1 MEASE
6 AAPRQGGWVRLYQ
19 APYRAAKRD
28 KHPANVSMIGAL
40 RDSVAREDAGRKR
53 FTIAVGLVAICEDV
67 CAFNLTAHARN
78 LMMTKGE
85 SEGMLLQTSQGQSGS
100 AHVVVLG
107 NEKGGSGKSTTALHI
122 AVALLKAGQRVA
134 TIDLDCRQQ
143 SFTRYINNRRA
154 WANRTGLDLEIPV
167 HRCIKLGQT
176 MQIAENEMTEFE
188 QFEESVRA
196 VEHSFDFIVIDTPG
210 SDSYLMRLAHSMAD
224 TLVTPINDSFL
235 DFDVLGTVDPETY
248 SVTGESHYA
257 EMVRDTRRKRRQID
271 GASTDWIVVR
281 NRLSMLGSRNKQLV
295 ADGLN
300 ELSLRLGFRS
310 VDGFA
315 ERVVYRE
322 FFPRGLTALDDLDE
336 ATLGTRPNL
345 GHVTAREE
353 VTSLLRQLK
362 LPLDERGRRRAA
374 NRAEWFSQVDKPLEL
389 HDIIGA

>member
-1 MEASE
+1 M
-6 AAPRQGGWVRLYQ
+6 
-19 APYRAAKRD
+19 
-28 KHPANVSMIGAL
+28 M
-40 RDSVAREDAGRKR
+40 
-53 FTIAVGLVAICEDV
+53 LV
-67 CAFNLTAHARN
+67 
-78 LMMTKGE
+78 
-85 SEGMLLQTSQGQSGS
+85 QTTQGQSGS

-107 NEKGGSGKSTTALHI
+107 NEKGGSGKSTAALHI

-134 TIDLDCRQQ
+134 TIDLDCRQR
-143 SFTRYINNRRA
+143 SFTHYIDNRRA
-154 WANRTGLDLEIPV
+154 WARRTGLDLQVPV
-167 HRCIKLGQT
+167 HACIKLGET
-176 MQIAENEMTEFE
+176 MQIAENETAELQ
-188 QFEESVRA
+188 QFVEAVSA
-196 VEHSFDFIVIDTPG
+196 VERSFDFIVIDTPG

-235 DFDVLGTVDPETY
+235 DFDVLGTIDPATY
-248 SVTGESHYA
+248 AVTGESHYA
-257 EMVRDTRRKRRQID
+257 EMVRETRRKRRQLD
-271 GASTDWIVVR
+271 GVTCDWIVVR

-295 ADGLN
+295 ADSLK
-300 ELSLRLGFRS
+300 ELSFRLGFRS

-353 VTSLLRQLK
+353 VTNLLRELK

-374 NRAEWFSQVDKPLEL
+374 NRAEWFSQVDEPLEM